1 MEETI
6 VKIIMIV
13 VTTFCFVAFIMPF
26 IKKLAIQIGAVDM
39 PRTRHIHTKPMPK
52 MGGIAIFLGFLLG
65 YMLFS
70 ETSVQMNSILIGGF
84 LIILIGLIDDMTEL
98 KPSVK
103 FIGQLASACVIVFYG
118 QFLLDNVSAFGIDL
132 HFGILA
138 YPITVF
144 FILGC
149 INCIN
154 LIDGLDGLSGGISS
168 IYFLT
173 VGIIATIQGHFGL
186 DFILSFVM
194 LGSTLGFLV
203 HNFHP
208 ASIFAGDSGS
218 MFMGFII
225 SVIALLGFKNVTM
238 TSLIIP
244 LLILA
249 IPILDTL
256 FAIIRR
262 LLKGESPSKA
272 DKFHIHH
279 QFLNRNFSQTATVL
293 IIYVIDLLFAFASI
307 LYVLKDRLL
316 GYIVYG
322 VLTGIVLIFILKTNV
337 VIDKDNNIIIDK
349 IKKGKKNNNISE
361 DKSANS
367 EIIQSNKAKFKK
379 KSVKNSN
386 KRKDK

>member
-1 MEETI
+1 MEEVI
-6 VKIIMIV
+6 VRIVLIV
-13 VTTFCFVAFIMPF
+13 VTTFCFVAIIMPL
-26 IKKLAIQIGAVDM
+26 IKKLALHIGAVDM

-52 MGGIAIFLGFLLG
+52 MGGIGIFLGFLLG

-70 ETSVQMNSILIGGF
+70 EPSIQMNSVLIGGF
-84 LIILIGLIDDMTEL
+84 IIILVGLMDDMTEL
-98 KPSVK
+98 KPIVK
-103 FIGQLASACVIVFYG
+103 FLGQLASACIIVFYG
-118 QFLLDNVSAFGIDL
+118 HFLLDNVSAFGINL
-132 HFGILA
+132 HFGILT
-138 YPITVF
+138 YPVTIF
-144 FILGC
+144 FIVGC

-186 DFILSFVM
+186 DFVLSFVM

-225 SVIALLGFKNVTM
+225 SIIALLGFKNVTM

-272 DKFHIHH
+272 DRFHH
-279 QFLNRNFSQTATVL
+279 QFLNRNFSQTTTVL
-293 IIYVIDLLFAFASI
+293 IIYLIDILFAFASI
-307 LYVLKDRLL
+307 LYVLRDRTI

-322 VLTGIVLIFILKTNV
+322 ILTLIVLIFIIKTNV
-337 VIDKDNNIIIDK
+337 IIDVDNNIIIDK
-349 IKKGKKNNNISE
+349 IKKNNKKI
-361 DKSANS
+361 
-367 EIIQSNKAKFKK
+367 KK
-379 KSVKNSN
+379 
-386 KRKDK
+386 